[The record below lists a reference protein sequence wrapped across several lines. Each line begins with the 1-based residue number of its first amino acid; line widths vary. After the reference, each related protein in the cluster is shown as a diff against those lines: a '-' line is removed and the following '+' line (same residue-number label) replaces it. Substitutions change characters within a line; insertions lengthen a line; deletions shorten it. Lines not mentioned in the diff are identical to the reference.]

1 MKTDVYMKRDG
12 DRVVCVDFGHGN
24 DVSTKTVLK
33 KRKDGLIVLSQEVI
47 GLASDFNTE
56 EKREKYLNNE

>member
-1 MKTDVYMKRDG
+1 M
-12 DRVVCVDFGHGN
+12 CVDFGHGK